1 MKKIAVLAAAVL
13 AVPFFARAQA
23 SIESLAAGA
32 HNLELP
38 AFSKLEAV
46 FRAPSALA
54 LRRPSSGAI
63 AGTFAGGPV
72 NLVLNR
78 YSWDITGRVGSS
90 PVDVDIDNQNGT
102 FTGEE
107 GQSRVALFF
116 QWSPDVIRISGTDAG
131 NPYNVTLDVT
141 GGVISGTA
149 EGSPLRAT
157 FRMDG
162 GPIQGSNTG
171 DISLNYD
178 AVSGRVNGV
187 INGSPID
194 VTLTDLD
201 LSDFMEHLYLFLV
214 PQP

>member
-1 MKKIAVLAAAVL
+1 MKKIVILAVAVLAAPL
-13 AVPFFARAQA
+13 FARAQD
-23 SIESLAAGA
+23 SVESLAAGA
-32 HNLELP
+32 RGLDVP
-38 AFSKLEAV
+38 AFSKLEAG
-46 FRAPSALA
+46 FRAPAVLA
-54 LRRPSSGAI
+54 LHRPFSGTI

-72 NLVLNR
+72 NLILNR
-78 YSWDITGRVGSS
+78 YAWDITGRVGSS
-90 PVDVDIDNQNGT
+90 PVSVDIDNQNGT

-131 NPYNVTLDVT
+131 APYNVTLNVT

-149 EGSPLRAT
+149 EGSPLKAT

-178 AVSGRVNGV
+178 VVSGRVNGV

-201 LSDFMEHLYLFLV
+201 LSDFMEHLYLFLA

>member
-1 MKKIAVLAAAVL
+1 MKKIAFLSLAVLAAPIL
-13 AVPFFARAQA
+13 ATAQT

-32 HNLELP
+32 HSLEAP
-38 AFSKLEAV
+38 TFSKLEAG
-46 FRAPSALA
+46 FRAPAVSALH
-54 LRRPSSGAI
+54 RPFSGTI

-78 YSWDITGRVGSS
+78 YAWDITGRVGSS
-90 PVDVDIDNQNGT
+90 PVDVNIDNQNGT

-107 GQSRVALFF
+107 GQSRVALSF
-116 QWSPDVIRISGTDAG
+116 QWSPDIIRISGTDGGA
-131 NPYNVTLDVT
+131 PYDVTLNVT

-149 EGSPLRAT
+149 EGAPLKAA

-201 LSDFMEHLYLFLV
+201 LSDFMEHLYLFLA